1 MTGNPLPVDDE
12 PGDAGPRPESFN
24 VCGELPT
31 GMTLLQASAGTGK
44 TFTIAALT
52 TRYVAEGVL
61 PIERLLVITF
71 TRMAT
76 GELRERVRERLV
88 RAFDGLTDILGGAGG
103 HADDEIVQLLAAGPR
118 DDVEARR
125 DRLGKAIASFDS
137 ATIETTHG
145 FCLQVLY
152 GLGTAGDVDREVTL
166 VEDVSDLLEE
176 VVDDLYL
183 RKFAGRPNPL
193 GFTRAQAMEIA
204 KHVFTH
210 PDADIVPPLAPAQ
223 DLPSIR
229 RRFAD
234 AVRKEMER
242 RKQIL
247 KVLTYDDVLIRLR
260 RTLLDEKRGPAA
272 CARLRERYDV
282 VLVDEFQDT
291 DPVQWDIMHRAFGE
305 GGATLVLIG
314 DPKQAIYAFRGAD
327 VHAYLD
333 AREAVRSEWTLDV
346 NWRSDEGLLEAYD
359 SLFADAQLGSAG
371 ITYRKIG
378 AAEANR
384 RPRLLGAPVPEPLR
398 VRVLHSEDGLVPLT
412 ARTGEPKAPDA
423 RNLIARDLAAEVV
436 RLLSARP
443 QVMTRRRDGTD
454 LQAATLH
461 PGHLAVLVRANSHAR
476 TVRDA
481 LRDVGVPAVIGGGG
495 SVFLSDPAR
504 EWLRLLEALERPS
517 ARDRA
522 SLAALTCFIG
532 WAPERV
538 ATAGEAEWEDLH
550 WSLHRWAALLR
561 DQGIAS
567 LYETVS
573 SANGVPG
580 RVLAMPSGE
589 RFMTDLRHVGQ
600 LLHEAGV
607 TEGLGATAMATWLG
621 RRLHEADRDAENEE
635 RMRRLESDAEA
646 VQVITIHR
654 SKGLEFPIVFCP
666 YLWDG
671 RSPKADVPVF
681 HDPSQGNVRTIDVG
695 GAGNDFTMHR
705 QMELVEGRG
714 EDLRLL
720 YVALTRAQHQAVL
733 WWAGA
738 NASQHSPLS
747 RLLFE
752 RDHQGVVNPFG
763 ARAHTDA
770 EVDEAFVALGS
781 GVSVERVE
789 RPGDTHWQADAGDP
803 PRLEVAVFDRLL
815 DVGWRR
821 VSYSGIVRAL
831 HEQPAIGSEPEQD
844 QELTSDEEVPVVA
857 VPAAGGDTA
866 GAAAEPWRSVALGL
880 GDMPGGALVGT
891 VVHGALERVA
901 FDAPDLM
908 QEVGAALDAE
918 VTWRNVDLGS
928 RDAVVSGLCAALECP
943 LGPMV
948 DDVALRDIARRDRLD
963 ELGFDVPLVGGEV
976 PSANLHVGD
985 VADLLEAHLP
995 AGDPLARYATRLRD
1009 PVLNGVLRGYL
1020 TGSLDLVFRLPG
1032 NRFVVADYKT
1042 NRLGAPGETLTA
1054 WHYRPDAVDA
1064 EMVGAHYPLQGL
1076 LYAVALHR
1084 YLRWRL
1090 PAYDPE
1096 QHLGGVLYLFLRGM
1110 SRLEP
1115 MPRGAPPCGIWS
1127 WRPPARLIEAL
1138 SDLFD
1143 RGAPA

>member
-1 MTGNPLPVDDE
+1 LTATPLPVEDE
-12 PGDAGPRPESFN
+12 RLGAGRPPESFD

-103 HADDEIVQLLAAGPR
+103 HGDDEIVQLLAAGRR

-166 VEDVSDLLEE
+166 VEDVRDLLEE

-183 RKFAGRPNPL
+183 RRFAGRPNPL
-193 GFTRAQAMEIA
+193 GFTRAEAMEIA
-204 KHVFTH
+204 THVFTH
-210 PDADIVPPLAPAQ
+210 PDAAVVPPLAPAQ

-242 RKQIL
+242 RKQVL

-260 RTLLDEKRGPAA
+260 RTLLDEDRGPAA

-359 SLFADAQLGSAG
+359 ALFADAQLGSAG

-384 RPRLLGAPVPEPLR
+384 QPRLSGAPVSEPLR
-398 VRVLHSEDGLVPLT
+398 VRIVHSEDGLVPLT

-423 RNLIARDLAAEVV
+423 RNLIARDLACEVV

-443 QVMTRRRDGTD
+443 QVVTRRRDGTD
-454 LQAATLH
+454 REAATLH
-461 PGHLAVLVRANSHAR
+461 PGHMAVLVRANSHAR

-481 LRDVGVPAVIGGGG
+481 LRDVGVPAVIGGAG
-495 SVFLSDPAR
+495 SVFLSDPAG

-532 WAPERV
+532 WSPEKV
-538 ATAGEAEWEDLH
+538 ATAGEDQWEDLH

-573 SANGVPG
+573 SANAVPG
-580 RVLAMPSGE
+580 RVLALPSGE

-607 TEGLGATAMATWLG
+607 SDGLGATAMATWLG
-621 RRLHEADRDAENEE
+621 RRIHEADRDAENEE

-681 HDPSQGNVRTIDVG
+681 HDPAQGNLRTIDVG
-695 GAGNDFTMHR
+695 GAGNDFTKHR
-705 QMELVEGRG
+705 QLELVDGRG

-738 NASQHSPLS
+738 NASQNSPLS

-752 RDHQGVVNPFG
+752 RDREGVVNPFG
-763 ARAHTDA
+763 SRPHTDA
-770 EVDEAFVALGS
+770 EVDQAFAALGPR
-781 GVSVERVE
+781 VSVERVD
-789 RPGDTHWQADAGDP
+789 RPADVHWQADAGDP
-803 PRLEVAVFDRLL
+803 PRLEVAVFDRRL

-831 HEQPAIGSEPEQD
+831 HDQPAIGSEPEQ
-844 QELTSDEEVPVVA
+844 ELTSDEEVPAVA
-857 VPAAGGDTA
+857 VPDRAGDA
-866 GAAAEPWRSVALGL
+866 SAAADHRWRSVPLAL
-880 GDMPGGALVGT
+880 GDMPGGTLVGT
-891 VVHGALERVA
+891 VVHGALERIA
-901 FDAPDLM
+901 FEAPDLA

-928 RDAVVSGLCAALECP
+928 REAVVAGLCAAIECP

-948 DDVALRDIARRDRLD
+948 DGVALRDVARRDRLD
-963 ELGFDVPLVGGEV
+963 ELGFDIPLVGGEV
-976 PSANLHVGD
+976 PAGNLHVGD

-995 AGDPLARYATRLRD
+995 ATDPVARYATRLRD
-1009 PVLNGVLRGYL
+1009 PALNGVLRGYL

-1032 NRFVVADYKT
+1032 GRFFVADYKT
-1042 NRLGAPGETLTA
+1042 NKLGVPGETLTA

-1064 EMVGAHYPLQGL
+1064 EMVAAHYPLQGL
-1076 LYAVALHR
+1076 LYALALHR

-1090 PAYDPE
+1090 PGYEPDR
-1096 QHLGGVLYLFLRGM
+1096 HLGGVLYLFLRGM
-1110 SRLEP
+1110 SALERLLP
-1115 MPRGAPPCGIWS
+1115 DAPPCGIWS
-1127 WRPPARLIEAL
+1127 WRPPARLVEAL